1 MKVVQR
7 RTVHV
12 TNVDKGLVCKM
23 SADKNKIC
31 IKQEFARLS
40 LVKDADDEPVNANI
54 ISALVAKGL
63 FNTGAKCK
71 HK

>member
-1 MKVVQR
+1 
-7 RTVHV
+7 
-12 TNVDKGLVCKM
+12 M

-71 HK
+71 HKWELC